1 MSSSSSAPQQPP
13 TSAAYAQSNNPVS
26 RNPAESTTT
35 FSSNTPNTNSSS
47 AEAHR
52 TPSSAPSSSS
62 SSSGVPTSLA
72 RGVHGT
78 AAEADADN
86 TTAEGDSRD
95 DQEKMAAPGEGA
107 VADAVVGGQG
117 KSGAAGA
124 GGLGTEEDL
133 GRKKAEQAPL
143 REAVKEER
151 KHDVDVGGV
160 LGQRG
165 GPANPVP

>member
-35 FSSNTPNTNSSS
+35 SSSNTPNTNSSS

-62 SSSGVPTSLA
+62 SGVPTSLA

-78 AAEADADN
+78 AAEADK

-165 GPANPVP
+165 GPANPVS

>member
-1 MSSSSSAPQQPP
+1 MSSSAPQQPP
-13 TSAAYAQSNNPVS
+13 TAAAYAQSNNPVS
-26 RNPAESTTT
+26 RNPAEPSTSTSAADANTTT
-35 FSSNTPNTNSSS
+35 
-47 AEAHR
+47 EAHR
-52 TPSSAPSSSS
+52 TASSAPST
-62 SSSGVPTSLA
+62 GVPTSLA

-78 AAEADADN
+78 AAEAGADK
-86 TTAEGDSRD
+86 AASEVGGGQH
-95 DQEKMAAPGEGA
+95 DQEQMAAPGEGA

-143 REAVKEER
+143 RDAVKQER

>member
-1 MSSSSSAPQQPP
+1 MSSSAPQQPP
-13 TSAAYAQSNNPVS
+13 TAAAYAQSNNAVS
-26 RNPAESTTT
+26 RNPAESSCT
-35 FSSNTPNTNSSS
+35 SSSS
-47 AEAHR
+47 AADAAAPTEARR
-52 TPSSAPSSSS
+52 TASSSAPST
-62 SSSGVPTSLA
+62 GVPTSLA

-78 AAEADADN
+78 AAEEAGADN
-86 TTAEGDSRD
+86 AASEVEGGQD
-95 DQEKMAAPGEGA
+95 DQEQMAAPGEGA
-107 VADAVVGGQG
+107 VADAVVDGRG

-143 REAVKEER
+143 REAITQER

>member
-1 MSSSSSAPQQPP
+1 MSSSAPQQPP
-13 TSAAYAQSNNPVS
+13 TAAAYAQSNNPVS
-26 RNPAESTTT
+26 RNPAESSTSTSGTNTNTNTTT
-35 FSSNTPNTNSSS
+35 
-47 AEAHR
+47 EAHR
-52 TPSSAPSSSS
+52 TASSAPST
-62 SSSGVPTSLA
+62 GIPTSLA

-78 AAEADADN
+78 AAEAGADKAASEVGAGQDDA
-86 TTAEGDSRD
+86 E
-95 DQEKMAAPGEGA
+95 QMAAPGEGA
-107 VADAVVGGQG
+107 VADAVVDGQG

-143 REAVKEER
+143 REAVKQER

-165 GPANPVP
+165 GPANPVH